1 MRLAEAASMRT
12 CGAVAIDDRRGGGG
26 GDPERELGEG
36 EGEWKDGEGVHAQA
50 YEHICS

>member
-1 MRLAEAASMRT
+1 MRT
-12 CGAVAIDDRRGGGG
+12 CGAVAIDERRGGGG
-26 GDPERELGEG
+26 GDPEREQG